1 MWTSTS
7 WAPDVRSV
15 EVVNAAAFMTNL
27 FTQNMDICLSGA
39 LVDTFGEYK
48 YLYLTCGVLML
59 APGLFFFIMHYFNY
73 KKLKEEQKP
82 EAAVETRRP
91 EETVELKTNDEASK

>member
-1 MWTSTS
+1 
-7 WAPDVRSV
+7 
-15 EVVNAAAFMTNL
+15 MTNL
-27 FTQNMDICLSGA
+27 FTQNMDIFLSGA

-48 YLYLTCGVLML
+48 YLYVTCGVLML

-91 EETVELKTNDEASK
+91 GETVELKTNDEASKWTC